1 MSKRKRPARRRN
13 LRGMFFM
20 MLLNRNVPTVSMGA
34 GKGEYYAS
42 MFSLTMNSHAILVL
56 AAATVKEG
64 MHRRCNSR
72 DTP

>member
-1 MSKRKRPARRRN
+1 
-13 LRGMFFM
+13 

-34 GKGEYYAS
+34 GKEEYYAS
-42 MFSLTMNSHAILVL
+42 MFNRGLISLAILVL